1 MRRFALS
8 CLASLLLGA
17 APLAQAAGNPTEGRA
32 VFENLCADCH
42 TVTPGKNKRG
52 PSLAGIIGRA
62 AGTAKN
68 YHYSEAVARSGITW
82 TPDRLARYI
91 SAPKTDLPGTKMRM
105 LDKPTAQEVE
115 DLIAWLQQQ
124 K

>member
-1 MRRFALS
+1 MRRIASS
-8 CLASLLLGA
+8 CLAVMLLGA
-17 APLAQAAGNPTEGRA
+17 TPLAHAAGNPTEGRA

-52 PSLAGIIGRA
+52 PTLAGIIGRA

-68 YHYSEAVARSGITW
+68 YHYSDAVTQSGITW
-82 TPDRLARYI
+82 TSDRLARYI
-91 SAPKTDLPGTKMRM
+91 AAPKTDLPGTKMRM
-105 LDKPTAQEVE
+105 LDKPTAQEVD